1 MATLREL
8 VGNGSQLDMLI
19 SNFVYEKEGA
29 KHKKV
34 MKYTSAIERKLF
46 TWKDVQHFFK
56 GTVYF
61 DAFGYLPDTAFE
73 RLWIRIAKA
82 YVLCG

>member
-1 MATLREL
+1 
-8 VGNGSQLDMLI
+8 
-19 SNFVYEKEGA
+19 
-29 KHKKV
+29 
-34 MKYTSAIERKLF
+34 MKYTSAIPKEKIVYLEGCAA
-46 TWKDVQHFFK
+46 FFK